1 LSVCRLQLQPGN
13 GSQGA
18 LGAGLPLQQ
27 LRLSCCTLL
36 DGVAGLAAALALLP
50 ELHHLVL
57 IRLISESGCYAGFP
71 SSALISVPQLTYLD
85 WVGGAWQDPGGLQ
98 HLQRLTRLQHL
109 QLCTYDQ
116 HTVQASS
123 LSGLQSL
130 TCLKLH
136 GVVYPS
142 VIEPGALAGLTQLQH
157 MELLRYSIAGG
168 AAGVAQLLLQLE
180 PLQQLTHL
188 ALLYTHSSQEQH
200 PPAACFSAVTAS
212 STLHDLDVGCCI
224 LPAGVWQHFFPAGRR
239 LPHLTSFYVTA
250 ETYPQP
256 HSEAVAPA
264 GELLVRGELRVGGG
278 PSRGDPEAVSFIWF
292 VLFFCDDSQ

>member
-1 LSVCRLQLQPGN
+1 MPSAAAAREWVPGCV
-13 GSQGA
+13 
-18 LGAGLPLQQ
+18 GLPLQQ

-123 LSGLQSL
+123 LSGL
-130 TCLKLH
+130 
-136 GVVYPS
+136 
-142 VIEPGALAGLTQLQH
+142 
-157 MELLRYSIAGG
+157 ELDMLE
-168 AAGVAQLLLQLE
+168 AAR
-180 PLQQLTHL
+180 
-188 ALLYTHSSQEQH
+188 
-200 PPAACFSAVTAS
+200 
-212 STLHDLDVGCCI
+212 
-224 LPAGVWQHFFPAGRR
+224 RR
-239 LPHLTSFYVTA
+239 LP
-250 ETYPQP
+250 
-256 HSEAVAPA
+256 
-264 GELLVRGELRVGGG
+264 LR
-278 PSRGDPEAVSFIWF
+278 D
-292 VLFFCDDSQ
+292 